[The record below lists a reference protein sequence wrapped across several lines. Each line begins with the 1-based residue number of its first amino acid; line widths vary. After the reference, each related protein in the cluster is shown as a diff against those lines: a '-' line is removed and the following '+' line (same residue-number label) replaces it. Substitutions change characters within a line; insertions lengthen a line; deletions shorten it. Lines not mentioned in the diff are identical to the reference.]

1 MKDENP
7 FPSPL
12 DGGGMGGGHGS
23 EPPSL
28 VLAREGGGILRGYFL
43 PKAERLQKILK
54 VLLVG
59 DDDKDG
65 GTLGRQRCR
74 PADSSSKRWGAG
86 LIPSPPVGLNPNHL
100 GGQWELVSRV
110 L

>member
-1 MKDENP
+1 VRVMEA
-7 FPSPL
+7 
-12 DGGGMGGGHGS
+12 
-23 EPPSL
+23 PPSL
-28 VLAREGGGILRGYFL
+28 VLAREGEESFVGFL
-43 PKAERLQKILK
+43 PKAERIQKILK
-54 VLLVG
+54 VHLVG